1 MKFTKEQFTNLGSFY
16 IDDLNINESD
26 QDFMFE
32 VFNLLP
38 KNLQGLAI
46 SHGFGDSVFGDNVFK
61 YMIEKIHNISM
72 EQYYDFKI
80 YNFDK
85 IDNET
90 VLEKLK

>member
-1 MKFTKEQFTNLGSFY
+1 MKFTKEQFEELGKFY
-16 IDDLNINESD
+16 MDDLNINESD

-38 KNLQGLAI
+38 KNLQGFAVSWGLE
-46 SHGFGDSVFGDNVFK
+46 DSVFRDDVFE
-61 YMIEKIHNISM
+61 YLVDKIYNISV
-72 EQYYDFKI
+72 EQYYDLKM

-85 IDNET
+85 VDNAT